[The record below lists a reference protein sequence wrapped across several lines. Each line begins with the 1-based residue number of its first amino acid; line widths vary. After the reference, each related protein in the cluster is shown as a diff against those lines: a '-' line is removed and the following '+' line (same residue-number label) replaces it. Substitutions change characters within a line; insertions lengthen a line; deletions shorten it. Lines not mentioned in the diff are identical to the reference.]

1 MSETRWIELSRL
13 AELLTAYPFRASVRS
28 EPGGNIP
35 VIQLQDLATPDGGLP
50 ESVVRVANLDGRY
63 DKHFLQPTDLLFQA
77 RGHKHAAAVVR
88 LEHRMISMPGL
99 HIIRPK
105 VDAMLPDYLAW
116 CLNHPRIQAA
126 IATVGQ
132 GTHQPFVSKQSLAK
146 VMIPAPPI
154 ETQRRIAETA
164 RLWAKERLLA
174 AQLIEAKDALVDSA
188 TWHAAVGTPE

>member
-1 MSETRWIELSRL
+1 MSKTRWIELSRL

-28 EPGGNIP
+28 EPGGDIP
-35 VIQLQDLATPDGGLP
+35 IIQLQDLATSDGRLP
-50 ESVVRVANLDGRY
+50 ESVVRVTNPDGRY

-77 RGHKHAAAVVR
+77 RGYKHAAAVVR
-88 LEHRMISMPGL
+88 LERRMISMPGL

-105 VDAMLPDYLAW
+105 ADAVPDYLAW
-116 CLNHPRIQAA
+116 CLNHPRIQAT

-146 VMIPAPPI
+146 LAIPVPPI
-154 ETQRRIAETA
+154 GTQRRIAEIA
-164 RLWAKERLLA
+164 RLRAQERLLA
-174 AQLIEAKDALVDSA
+174 AQLTEAKDALVDSA

>member
-13 AELLTAYPFRASVRS
+13 AELLTAYPFRTSVRS

-105 VDAMLPDYLAW
+105 V
-116 CLNHPRIQAA
+116 
-126 IATVGQ
+126 
-132 GTHQPFVSKQSLAK
+132 
-146 VMIPAPPI
+146 
-154 ETQRRIAETA
+154 
-164 RLWAKERLLA
+164 
-174 AQLIEAKDALVDSA
+174 
-188 TWHAAVGTPE
+188 